1 MNPHMAWL
9 GTAGAL
15 VAAAIIVF
23 ASGAAGEATQTL
35 AGVPL
40 LALLVALAFIIQWL
54 AFVPAYIKQTEHFY
68 DLTGSL
74 TFITLAVL
82 ALVLADDLGLRSA
95 MIGGLTI
102 VWALRLG
109 TFLTLRLRQR
119 GFDRRFRS
127 IKPVLPVFFMTWT
140 LQGLWVVMSLA
151 PGLVAM
157 TSAKQL
163 PADGVDGYLIVGGCL
178 WLIGF
183 ILEVVADEQKRL
195 FRLQAENED
204 RFITSGLWAWSQH
217 PNYFGEILL
226 WIGIAV
232 MALPVL
238 ESWQYLT
245 LVSPVFIWLLLTRI
259 SGTRMLDASA
269 KKRWGDDPA
278 YQAYV
283 AKTPGLVPRPPRS
296 QGADPII

>member
-1 MNPHMAWL
+1 MNPHLAWL

-23 ASGAAGEATQTL
+23 ASGATGEATQTL

-40 LALLVALAFIIQWL
+40 FALLVALAFIIQWL

-183 ILEVVADEQKRL
+183 IVEVVADEQKRL

-238 ESWQYLT
+238 EGWQYLT